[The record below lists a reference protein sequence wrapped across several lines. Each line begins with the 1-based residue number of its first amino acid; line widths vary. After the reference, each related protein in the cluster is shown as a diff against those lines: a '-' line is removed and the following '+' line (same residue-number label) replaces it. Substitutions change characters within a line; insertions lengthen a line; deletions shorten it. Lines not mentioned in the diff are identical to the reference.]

1 MILPATKP
9 TTNNSTKNPPKDPL
23 KNSANQRLS
32 LRTRFAIALGRA
44 VSRILRLFGRGA
56 TTLPGRISLIVDPV
70 LLSHLTAGRQV
81 FLVTGTNGKTTT
93 VRIICTLLEQ
103 NGVQV
108 TTNTS
113 GANLDTG
120 LATTLI
126 SAQAAIRTADRRST
140 GNAFV
145 FEIDEAYFGKIADQ
159 LNPAVAVVTNFFRD
173 QLDRYGE
180 LRTTRNLIEK
190 GLTKIDSDIVLNAD
204 DSLCASL
211 GRYRPEQA
219 SYFAMAPEMLTEQPT
234 RSSDEASY
242 CTYCGERYQYNGR
255 SYGHLGRFHCPQCG
269 FTHPEPDLTVQV
281 LPANADQKEQ
291 GQQLLFRTTAGE
303 QAQGFLPIP
312 GIHNAYNAAA
322 AVLALQTAGYPLP
335 VLASQLAAASPAF
348 GRMERF
354 SAEGREVCLLLVKNP
369 VGMDRALEYVTAA
382 DDFGGSFLLLNSEEP
397 DGRDISWIWDV
408 DFESNPMSAPVYIAG
423 KRCHDL
429 ALRLYYG
436 GQPRAALISDPDSI
450 AQFERALAKCPVGRC
465 LYILPNY
472 TAMLHL
478 RAYLADRYNL
488 RPFWE

>member
-1 MILPATKP
+1 MPPAARTPAEQTAKTPVYKRLP
-9 TTNNSTKNPPKDPL
+9 
-23 KNSANQRLS
+23 
-32 LRTRFAIALGRA
+32 LRTGFATLVGRA
-44 VSRILRLFGRGA
+44 VSRLLRLLGRGA
-56 TTLPGRISLIVDPV
+56 TTLPGRISLTIDPD
-70 LLSHLTAGRQV
+70 LLRHLTAGRQV
-81 FLVTGTNGKTTT
+81 FLITGTNGKTTT

-103 NGVQV
+103 SGVQV

-113 GANLDTG
+113 GANLDSG

-126 SAQAAIRTADRRST
+126 TAQKAIRAADRSAT

-159 LNPAVAVVTNFFRD
+159 LNPSVSVVTNFFRD

-180 LRTTRNLIEK
+180 LRTTRDLIEK
-190 GLTKIDSDIVLNAD
+190 GIAKINSAIVLNAD

-211 GRYRPEQA
+211 GRYRPGQS
-219 SYFAMAPEMLTEQPT
+219 SYFGMAEEMLSEQPT
-234 RSSDEASY
+234 RSSDEAAYCSY
-242 CTYCGERYQYNGR
+242 CGGQYAYNGR

-269 FTHPEPDLTVQV
+269 FTHPEPDLTVEV
-281 LPANADQKEQ
+281 ISTEASRGEQ
-291 GQQLLFRTTAGE
+291 GQQLAFRRKDGE
-303 QAQGFLPIP
+303 TAQGFLPIP

-322 AVLALQTAGYPLP
+322 AVLALQVAGYPLSI
-335 VLASQLAAASPAF
+335 LADKLSAASPAF

-354 SAEGREVCLLLVKNP
+354 QAEGREVCLLLVKNP

-382 DDFGGSFLLLNSEEP
+382 QDMGGAYLLLNSEEP
-397 DGRDISWIWDV
+397 DGRDVSWIWDV
-408 DFESNPMSAPVYIAG
+408 DFESHPLPAPVYISG

-436 GQPRAALISDPDSI
+436 GHKREDLITSPDAIALF
-450 AQFERALAKCPVGRC
+450 AQALTNCPPGRC

-472 TAMLHL
+472 TAMLQL
-478 RAYLADRYNL
+478 RAYLAGRYNL